1 MIWVIWGLV
10 CAVVQDCVIGVVMMF
25 QVGAAVRRR
34 PRQTVVCYRETRQLC
49 VGRHLD
55 AEKHLDSLSPV
66 TEEGKL
72 CIWASET

>member
-1 MIWVIWGLV
+1 M

-25 QVGAAVRRR
+25 QVGAVVRRR

-55 AEKHLDSLSPV
+55 AKKHLDSLSPV
-66 TEEGKL
+66 TEEGKF